1 MNSNTGP
8 DLHIVS
14 FNVPWPANYG
24 GVMDVFYRL
33 RALSH
38 AGLRIHL
45 HCYTYGRPAA
55 PELEPLCV
63 EVRYYKRDMSPLRQ
77 FDRRPFIVSS
87 RCNKELKDRLLQDR
101 YPILL
106 EGLHCCSLLE
116 DESLRD
122 RIVMVRAHNVEADY
136 YSRLARSER
145 NPLRKAYLA
154 LDAAKLR
161 RYEPVLQRAA
171 AVFAISEADR
181 QSLLRMGC
189 HDVRLVTGGHPYDT
203 VSSLVGRGDY
213 ALYHGQLSV
222 AENIHA
228 VEWLITNVFAGSPR
242 RLVVAG
248 LNPTA
253 ALCRLI
259 ECHPN
264 VSLVDSPDDA
274 TMQRLVAEAQVNI
287 LYTDQ
292 PTGMKLKLLHALFC
306 GRHCLVNGAMV
317 AGTGL
322 EGLCQVAATAEA
334 MRETLNQLMHTD
346 FDAQQIALRTDRLA
360 PYTTANVVRPMIE
373 LIQKN

>member
-1 MNSNTGP
+1 MNN

-33 RALSH
+33 RALSR

-55 PELEPLCV
+55 PELEALCA
-63 EVRYYKRDMSPLRQ
+63 EVHYYRRDMSPLRQ
-77 FDRRPFIVSS
+77 LDSRPFIVSS
-87 RCNKELKDRLLQDR
+87 RCNKELKKRLLQDR

-116 DESLRD
+116 DESLLQGRT
-122 RIVMVRAHNVEADY
+122 VMVRAHNIEADY
-136 YSRLARSER
+136 YSRLAHSER
-145 NPLRKAYLA
+145 HLLRRAYLA
-154 LDAAKLR
+154 LDAAKIK

-171 AVFAISEADR
+171 AVFAISEADL
-181 QSLLRMGC
+181 QGLLKMGC
-189 HDVRLVTGGHPYDT
+189 REVRLVTGGHPYDQVT
-203 VSSLVGRGDY
+203 ASAGRGDY

-222 AENIHA
+222 AENIRA
-228 VEWLITNVFAGSPR
+228 VEWLITNVFSDSDH

-248 LNPTA
+248 LNPA
-253 ALCRLI
+253 ASLRRLV
-259 ECHPN
+259 ERHPN

-274 TMQRLVAEAQVNI
+274 AMQRLVADAQVNI
-287 LYTDQ
+287 LRTDQ

-306 GRHCLVNGAMV
+306 GRHCLVNSPMV

-322 EGLCQVAATAEA
+322 GDLCCVADSAEA
-334 MRETLNQLMHTD
+334 MCSELNRLMQTD
-346 FDAQQIALRTDRLA
+346 FTATDAAIRADRLS
-360 PYTTANVVRPMIE
+360 PYTTANAVRHILDFVSAAE
-373 LIQKN
+373 N

>member
-45 HCYTYGRPAA
+45 HCYTYGRPVA

-77 FDRRPFIVSS
+77 FDRHPFIVSS
-87 RCNKELKDRLLQDR
+87 RCNKELKNKLLQDR

-116 DESLRD
+116 DENLRD

-181 QSLLRMGC
+181 QRFLQMGC
-189 HDVRLVTGGHPYDT
+189 HEVDLVTGGHPYDSVT
-203 VSSLVGRGDY
+203 SPVGRGDY
-213 ALYHGQLSV
+213 TLYHGQLSV

-228 VEWLITNVFAGSPR
+228 VEWLITNVFADSPH

-253 ALCRLI
+253 SLRRLI
-259 ECHPN
+259 GRHLN
-264 VSLVDSPDDA
+264 VSLIDSPDDA

-306 GRHCLVNGAMV
+306 GRHCLVNSAMV
-317 AGTGL
+317 TGTGL
-322 EGLCQVAATAEA
+322 EELCQVADTAEA
-334 MRETLNQLMHTD
+334 MRNELNHLMQTD
-346 FDAQQIALRTDRLA
+346 FDTQQVVLRTERLA
-360 PYTTANVVRPMIE
+360 PYTAANAVRPIVE
-373 LIQKN
+373 QITL

>member
-33 RALSH
+33 RALSR

-45 HCYTYGRPAA
+45 HCYTYGRAEA
-55 PELEPLCV
+55 PELEALCA
-63 EVRYYKRDMSPLRQ
+63 EVHYYRRDMSPLRQ
-77 FDRRPFIVSS
+77 LDSRPFIVSS
-87 RCNKELKDRLLQDR
+87 RCNKELKKRLLQDR

-116 DESLRD
+116 DDSLRD
-122 RIVMVRAHNVEADY
+122 RVVMVRAHNIEADY

-145 NPLRKAYLA
+145 HLLRRAYLA
-154 LDAAKLR
+154 LDAAKLK

-181 QSLLRMGC
+181 QGLLQMGC
-189 HDVRLVTGGHPYDT
+189 REVRLVTGGHPYDQ
-203 VSSLVGRGDY
+203 VSAPTGRGNY

-222 AENIHA
+222 AENIRA
-228 VEWLITNVFAGSPR
+228 VEWLITNVFSGSDH

-248 LNPTA
+248 LNPA
-253 ALCRLI
+253 ASLRRLI
-259 ECHPN
+259 ERHPN

-274 TMQRLVAEAQVNI
+274 TMHRLVADAQVNI

-306 GRHCLVNGAMV
+306 GRHCLVNSAMV
-317 AGTGL
+317 TGTGL
-322 EGLCQVAATAEA
+322 GELCHVSDNVEA
-334 MRETLNQLMHTD
+334 MRNKLNHLMQTD
-346 FDAQQIALRTDRLA
+346 FDAQQVALRIDRLA
-360 PYTTANVVRPMIE
+360 PYATATAVRPIIE
-373 LIQKN
+373 LIQNN

>member
-1 MNSNTGP
+1 MNN

-33 RALSH
+33 RALSR

-55 PELEPLCV
+55 PELEALCA
-63 EVRYYKRDMSPLRQ
+63 EVHYYRRDMSPLRQ
-77 FDRRPFIVSS
+77 LDSRPFIVSS
-87 RCNKELKDRLLQDR
+87 RCNKELKKRLLQDR

-116 DESLRD
+116 DESLLQGRTF
-122 RIVMVRAHNVEADY
+122 MVRAHNIEADY

-145 NPLRKAYLA
+145 HLLRRAYLA
-154 LDAAKLR
+154 LDAAKIK
-161 RYEPVLQRAA
+161 RYEPIIQRAA

-181 QSLLRMGC
+181 QDLLQMGC
-189 HDVRLVTGGHPYDT
+189 REVRLVTGGHPYEQVT
-203 VSSLVGRGDY
+203 ASAGRGDY

-222 AENIHA
+222 AENIRA
-228 VEWLITNVFAGSPR
+228 VEWLITNVFSGSDH
-242 RLVVAG
+242 RLMVAG
-248 LNPTA
+248 LNPA
-253 ALCRLI
+253 ASLRRLV
-259 ECHPN
+259 ERHPN

-274 TMQRLVAEAQVNI
+274 AMQRLVADAQVNI
-287 LYTDQ
+287 LRTDQ

-306 GRHCLVNGAMV
+306 GRHCLVNSPMV

-322 EGLCQVAATAEA
+322 GDLCCVADSAEA
-334 MRETLNQLMHTD
+334 MRSELNRLMQTD
-346 FDAQQIALRTDRLA
+346 FTDADASLRADRLS
-360 PYTTANVVRPMIE
+360 PYITANAVRPILDFVSAAE
-373 LIQKN
+373 N

>member
-1 MNSNTGP
+1 MNN

-33 RALSH
+33 RALSR

-45 HCYTYGRPAA
+45 HCYTYGRAEA
-55 PELEPLCV
+55 PELEVLCA
-63 EVRYYKRDMSPLRQ
+63 EVHYYRRDMSPLRQ
-77 FDRRPFIVSS
+77 LDIRPFIVSS
-87 RCNKELKDRLLQDR
+87 RCNKELKKRLLQDR

-116 DESLRD
+116 DDTLRD
-122 RIVMVRAHNVEADY
+122 RVVMVRAHNIEADY
-136 YSRLARSER
+136 YSRLAHSEH
-145 NPLRKAYLA
+145 NLLRKAYLA

-161 RYEPVLQRAA
+161 RYEPMLQRAA

-181 QSLLRMGC
+181 QGLLQMGC
-189 HDVRLVTGGHPYDT
+189 REVRLVTGGHPYDQ
-203 VSSLVGRGDY
+203 VSAPTGRGNY

-222 AENIHA
+222 AENIRA
-228 VEWLITNVFAGSPR
+228 VEWLITNVFSGSDH

-248 LNPTA
+248 LNPA
-253 ALCRLI
+253 ASLRRLV
-259 ECHPN
+259 ERHPN

-274 TMQRLVAEAQVNI
+274 TMHRLVADAQVNI

-306 GRHCLVNGAMV
+306 GRHCLVNSPMV

-322 EGLCQVAATAEA
+322 ADLCRVADTAEA
-334 MRETLNQLMHTD
+334 MRGELNRLMQTD
-346 FDAQQIALRTDRLA
+346 FTTADIALRAERLS
-360 PYTTANVVRPMIE
+360 PYCTANAVHPILEMVTRD
-373 LIQKN
+373 

>member
-1 MNSNTGP
+1 MNT

-33 RALSH
+33 RALSR

-45 HCYTYGRPAA
+45 HCYTYGRSAA

-63 EVRYYKRDMSPLRQ
+63 EVCYYKRDMSFLRQ

-87 RCNKELKDRLLQDR
+87 RCNKELTSRLQQDN

-116 DESLRD
+116 DDSLRN
-122 RIVMVRAHNVEADY
+122 RIMVVRAHNVEADY
-136 YSRLARSER
+136 YSRLTRSER

-154 LDAAKLR
+154 LDAVKLR

-171 AVFAISEADR
+171 AVYAISEADR
-181 QSLLRMGC
+181 KCFLRMGC
-189 HDVRLVTGGHPYDT
+189 RNVHLVTGGHPYDAVT
-203 VSSLVGRGDY
+203 SIQGRGDY

-228 VEWLITNVFAGSPR
+228 VEWLITNVFSSSPH

-248 LNPTA
+248 LNPPAT
-253 ALCRLI
+253 LRRLI
-259 ECHPN
+259 GHQPN

-292 PTGMKLKLLHALFC
+292 PTGMKLKLLHALYC
-306 GRHCLVNGAMV
+306 GRHCLVNSAMA

-322 EGLCQVAATAEA
+322 EELCQIADSSETMCEA
-334 MRETLNQLMHTD
+334 LNQLMQTD
-346 FDAQQIALRTDRLA
+346 FDARQIAHRTSLLA
-360 PYTTANVVRPMIE
+360 PYTTDQAVRPIVD
-373 LIQKN
+373 LILHHC

>member
-33 RALSH
+33 RALSR

-45 HCYTYGRPAA
+45 HCYTYDRPEA

-63 EVRYYKRDMSPLRQ
+63 EVCYYKRDMSLLRQ
-77 FDRRPFIVSS
+77 LDRRPFIVSS
-87 RCNKELKDRLLQDR
+87 RCNKELKARLQQDR

-116 DESLRD
+116 DDSLRD
-122 RIVMVRAHNVEADY
+122 RVVMVRAHNIEADY
-136 YSRLARSER
+136 YSRLAHSEH
-145 NPLRKAYLA
+145 NLLRKAYLA

-161 RYEPVLQRAA
+161 RYEPMLQRAA

-228 VEWLITNVFAGSPR
+228 VEWLITNVFAGSSH

-253 ALCRLI
+253 ALRRLI

-306 GRHCLVNGAMV
+306 GRHCLVNSAMV

-322 EGLCQVAATAEA
+322 EGLCQVADTAEA

-360 PYTTANVVRPMIE
+360 LYTTANAVRPMIE

>member
-1 MNSNTGP
+1 MNN

-33 RALSH
+33 RALSR

-45 HCYTYGRPAA
+45 HCYTYGRAET
-55 PELEPLCV
+55 PELEALCA
-63 EVRYYKRDMSPLRQ
+63 EVHYYRRDMSPLRQ
-77 FDRRPFIVSS
+77 LDRRPFIVSS
-87 RCNKELKDRLLQDR
+87 RCNKELKNRLLQDR

-116 DESLRD
+116 DDTLLHD
-122 RIVMVRAHNVEADY
+122 RTVMVRAHNIEADY
-136 YSRLARSER
+136 YSRLAHSEHHLPR
-145 NPLRKAYLA
+145 RAYLA
-154 LDAAKLR
+154 LDAAKLK

-181 QSLLRMGC
+181 QGLLQMGC
-189 HDVRLVTGGHPYDT
+189 RDVRLVTGGHPYDQ
-203 VSSLVGRGDY
+203 VSAPTGRGNY

-222 AENIHA
+222 AENIRA
-228 VEWLITNVFAGSPR
+228 VEWLITNVFGVSEH

-248 LNPTA
+248 LNPA
-253 ALCRLI
+253 ASLRRLV
-259 ECHPN
+259 ERHPN

-274 TMQRLVAEAQVNI
+274 TMHRLVADAQVNI
-287 LYTDQ
+287 LRTDQ

-306 GRHCLVNGAMV
+306 GRHCLVNSPMV

-322 EGLCQVAATAEA
+322 GDLCRVADTAEA
-334 MRETLNQLMHTD
+334 MRNELNRLMQTD
-346 FDAQQIALRTDRLA
+346 FTTADIALRTERLS
-360 PYTTANVVRPMIE
+360 PYCTANAVHPILEMVTRD
-373 LIQKN
+373 

>member
-1 MNSNTGP
+1 MNN

-33 RALSH
+33 RALSR

-55 PELEPLCV
+55 PELESLCA
-63 EVRYYKRDMSPLRQ
+63 EVHYYRRDMSPLRQ
-77 FDRRPFIVSS
+77 LDSRPFIVSS
-87 RCNKELKDRLLQDR
+87 RCNKELKKRLLQDR

-116 DESLRD
+116 DDTLLQGRT
-122 RIVMVRAHNVEADY
+122 VMVRAHNIEADY
-136 YSRLARSER
+136 YSRLAHSER
-145 NPLRKAYLA
+145 HLLRRAYLA
-154 LDAAKLR
+154 LDAAKIK

-181 QSLLRMGC
+181 LGLLQMGC
-189 HDVRLVTGGHPYDT
+189 REVRLVTGGHPYEQVT
-203 VSSLVGRGDY
+203 ASAGRGDY

-222 AENIHA
+222 AENIRA
-228 VEWLITNVFAGSPR
+228 VEWLITNVFSGSEH

-248 LNPTA
+248 LNPA
-253 ALCRLI
+253 ASLRRLV
-259 ECHPN
+259 ERHPN
-264 VSLVDSPDDA
+264 VSLVDSPDDDA
-274 TMQRLVAEAQVNI
+274 MQRLVADAQVNI
-287 LYTDQ
+287 LRTDQ

-306 GRHCLVNGAMV
+306 GRQCLVNSPMV

-322 EGLCQVAATAEA
+322 DDLCCVADSAEA
-334 MRETLNQLMHTD
+334 MHSELNRLMHTD
-346 FDAQQIALRTDRLA
+346 FTDADADRRVNRLS
-360 PYTTANVVRPMIE
+360 PYITANAVRPILDFVSAAE
-373 LIQKN
+373 N

>member
-1 MNSNTGP
+1 MNNNTGP

-33 RALSH
+33 RALSRV
-38 AGLRIHL
+38 GLRIHL
-45 HCYTYGRPAA
+45 HCYTYGRPEAS
-55 PELEPLCV
+55 ELEPLCV

-77 FDRRPFIVSS
+77 LDHRPFIVSS
-87 RCNKELKDRLLQDR
+87 RCNKKLKNRLLQDR

-116 DESLRD
+116 DDALHD

-181 QSLLRMGC
+181 QHFLQMGC
-189 HDVRLVTGGHPYDT
+189 REVRLVTGGHPYDSVT
-203 VSSLVGRGDY
+203 SPVGCGDY

-228 VEWLITNVFAGSPR
+228 VEWLINNVFADSPH

-248 LNPTA
+248 LNPSA
-253 ALCRLI
+253 SLRRLI
-259 ECHPN
+259 GRHSN
-264 VSLVDSPDDA
+264 VRLIDSPDDA

-306 GRHCLVNGAMV
+306 GRHCLVNSAMV
-317 AGTGL
+317 TGTGL
-322 EGLCQVAATAEA
+322 GELCHVSDNAEA
-334 MRETLNQLMHTD
+334 MRNKLNHLMQTD
-346 FDAQQIALRTDRLA
+346 FDAQQVALRIDRLA
-360 PYTTANVVRPMIE
+360 PYATATAVRPIIE
-373 LIQKN
+373 LIQNN

>member
-1 MNSNTGP
+1 MNT

-33 RALSH
+33 RALSR

-45 HCYTYGRPAA
+45 HCYTYGRSAA

-63 EVRYYKRDMSPLRQ
+63 EVCYYKRDMSFLRQ

-87 RCNKELKDRLLQDR
+87 RCNKELTSRLQQDN

-116 DESLRD
+116 DDSLRN
-122 RIVMVRAHNVEADY
+122 RIMVVRAHNVEADY
-136 YSRLARSER
+136 YSRLTRNER

-154 LDAAKLR
+154 LDAVKLR

-171 AVFAISEADR
+171 AVYAISEADR
-181 QSLLRMGC
+181 EYFLRMGC
-189 HDVRLVTGGHPYDT
+189 RNVHLVTGGHPYDAVT
-203 VSSLVGRGDY
+203 SLQGRGDY

-228 VEWLITNVFAGSPR
+228 VEWLITNVFSDSPH

-248 LNPTA
+248 LNPPAT
-253 ALCRLI
+253 LRRLI
-259 ECHPN
+259 GHHPN
-264 VSLVDSPDDA
+264 VSLVDSPDDVA
-274 TMQRLVAEAQVNI
+274 MQRLVAEAQVNI

-292 PTGMKLKLLHALFC
+292 PTGMKLKLLHALYC
-306 GRHCLVNGAMV
+306 GRHCLVNSAMG

-322 EGLCQVAATAEA
+322 EELCQIADTAGA
-334 MRETLNQLMHTD
+334 MRKALNQLMQTD
-346 FDAQQIALRTDRLA
+346 FDARQIARRTSRMA
-360 PYTTANVVRPMIE
+360 PYATDHAVRPIVD
-373 LIQKN
+373 LILPHC

>member
-1 MNSNTGP
+1 MNN

-33 RALSH
+33 RALSR

-55 PELEPLCV
+55 PELEALCA
-63 EVRYYKRDMSPLRQ
+63 EVHYYRRDMSPLRQ
-77 FDRRPFIVSS
+77 LDSRPFIVSS
-87 RCNKELKDRLLQDR
+87 RCNKELKKRLLQDR

-116 DESLRD
+116 DESLLQGRTF
-122 RIVMVRAHNVEADY
+122 MVRAHNIEADY

-145 NPLRKAYLA
+145 HLLRRAYLA
-154 LDAAKLR
+154 LDAAKIK
-161 RYEPVLQRAA
+161 RYEPIIQRAA

-181 QSLLRMGC
+181 QDLLQMGC
-189 HDVRLVTGGHPYDT
+189 REVRLVTGGHPYEQVT
-203 VSSLVGRGDY
+203 ASAGRGDY

-222 AENIHA
+222 AENIRA
-228 VEWLITNVFAGSPR
+228 IEWLITNVFNGSDH

-248 LNPTA
+248 LNPA
-253 ALCRLI
+253 ASLRRLV
-259 ECHPN
+259 ERHPN

-274 TMQRLVAEAQVNI
+274 TMQRLVADAQVNI
-287 LYTDQ
+287 LRTDQ
-292 PTGMKLKLLHALFC
+292 PTGMKIKLLHALFC
-306 GRHCLVNGAMV
+306 GRHCLVNSPMV

-322 EGLCQVAATAEA
+322 GDLCCVADTAEA
-334 MRETLNQLMHTD
+334 MHSELNRLMHTD
-346 FDAQQIALRTDRLA
+346 FTDADASLRADRLS
-360 PYTTANVVRPMIE
+360 PYITANAVCPILDFVSAAE
-373 LIQKN
+373 N

>member
-1 MNSNTGP
+1 MNT

-33 RALSH
+33 RALSR

-45 HCYTYGRPAA
+45 HCYTYGRSAA

-63 EVRYYKRDMSPLRQ
+63 EVCYYKRDMSFLRQ

-87 RCNKELKDRLLQDR
+87 RCNKELTSRLQQDN

-116 DESLRD
+116 DNSLRN
-122 RIVMVRAHNVEADY
+122 RIMVVRAHNVEADY
-136 YSRLARSER
+136 YSRLTRSER

-154 LDAAKLR
+154 LDAVKLR
-161 RYEPVLQRAA
+161 RYESVLQRAA
-171 AVFAISEADR
+171 AVYAISEADR
-181 QSLLRMGC
+181 KCFLRMGC
-189 HDVRLVTGGHPYDT
+189 RNVHLVTGGHPYDKVT
-203 VSSLVGRGDY
+203 SLQGRGDY

-228 VEWLITNVFAGSPR
+228 VEWLITNVFSSSPH

-253 ALCRLI
+253 RLRRLI
-259 ECHPN
+259 GHYPN

-292 PTGMKLKLLHALFC
+292 PTGMKLKLLHALYC
-306 GRHCLVNGAMV
+306 GRHCLVNSAMA

-322 EGLCQVAATAEA
+322 EELCQIADSSETMCEA
-334 MRETLNQLMHTD
+334 LNQLMQTD
-346 FDAQQIALRTDRLA
+346 FDARQIAHRTSLLA
-360 PYTTANVVRPMIE
+360 PYTTDQAVRPIVE
-373 LIQKN
+373 LILHHC